1 MTVVEAFDCTQE
13 IQHPEIDSM
22 KFYPVIKNWSR
33 KICPHLD
40 NPTLQKVLVSDFN
53 KYTTG
58 RWGKRFRIGQY
69 PADFESCDW
78 RWGVRGRPP
87 RYFQYVKHG
96 ACHWLIN
103 FNLTLAQLA
112 EPKKEWRIVTSLIH
126 STVWDGEHTLFDLN
140 GLALFKGGAPE
151 CFVLAALAPGGR
163 ELALGELD
171 EVGLPRVD
179 YAREIVGLRLKP
191 LYHVPNKYLSEGAD
205 KRDALTRASEAL
217 RRSRWFGQLRYPRRH

>member
-1 MTVVEAFDCTQE
+1 MVTLVDSFDCVQKTP
-13 IQHPEIDSM
+13 HPEIDSI
-22 KFYPVIKNWSR
+22 KFYPVVKNWSR

-58 RWGKRFRIGQY
+58 RWGERFRLGQY

-78 RWGVRGRPP
+78 SCSVRGRHP

-96 ACHWLIN
+96 ACHWLVN
-103 FNLTLAQLA
+103 FNLTLAQLV

-151 CFVLAALAPGGR
+151 CFVLAALAPGSR

-171 EVGLPRVD
+171 EVDLPRMT

-191 LYHVPNKYLSEGAD
+191 LYHVPNKYLSQGAD
-205 KRDALTRASEAL
+205 KDGGAT
-217 RRSRWFGQLRYPRRH
+217 P

>member
-1 MTVVEAFDCTQE
+1 MMTVVEAFDCTQE
-13 IQHPEIDSM
+13 IQHPETDSI

-33 KICPHLD
+33 KIRRRLD
-40 NPTLQKVLVSDFN
+40 NPALQKVLVSDFN

-58 RWGKRFRIGQY
+58 R
-69 PADFESCDW
+69 
-78 RWGVRGRPP
+78 
-87 RYFQYVKHG
+87 
-96 ACHWLIN
+96 IN